1 MINLFCY
8 RTPPIIQAALISS
21 CLLLFSCENS
31 ESAINEWN
39 ERKMLVDEA
48 RNVTSYSSQEGI
60 IKARLKAPVM
70 LRYQT
75 DSNYVEFPQSLHVDF
90 FDANKQVESWLYA
103 RYGKYVETA
112 NKVQLRDSVQV
123 INISGDTLTTT
134 ELWWS
139 QNEKKFYTE
148 KEVRIATKDKRIY
161 GGRGLEAA
169 QDISWYIIKQPTGTV
184 VVPENMRM
192 Q

>member
-1 MINLFCY
+1 MINRFRY
-8 RTPPIIQAALISS
+8 RTPPIVQAALIGS

-48 RNVTSYSSQEGI
+48 RNVTSYFSQQGI
-60 IKARLKAPVM
+60 IRARLTAPLM

-75 DSNYVEFPQSLHVDF
+75 DSNYVEFPKSLHVDF
-90 FDANKQVESWLYA
+90 FDANKQIESWLDA
-103 RYGKYVETA
+103 RYGKYVESA
-112 NKVQLRDSVQV
+112 NKVQLRDDVRV
-123 INISGDTLTTT
+123 INNSGDTLTTE

-139 QNEKKFYTE
+139 QNEKKFYTD
-148 KEVRIATKDKRIY
+148 KEVRIAKKDQRIF
-161 GGRGLEAA
+161 GGKGLEAA
-169 QDISWYIIKQPTGTV
+169 QDISLYIIRQPTGTV

>member
-1 MINLFCY
+1 MINRFRY
-8 RTPPIIQAALISS
+8 RTPPILQAALFSS
-21 CLLLFSCENS
+21 CLLFFSCENS

-48 RNVTSYSSQEGI
+48 KNITSYFSQQGI
-60 IKARLKAPVM
+60 TKARVTAPLM

-75 DSNYVEFPQSLHVDF
+75 DSNYVEFPKSLHVDF
-90 FDANKQVESWLYA
+90 FDANTQVESWLDA
-103 RYGKYVETA
+103 RYGKYVETT
-112 NKVQLRDSVQV
+112 NKVQLRDSVRV
-123 INISGDTLTTT
+123 INIHGDTLTTS

-139 QNEKKFYTE
+139 QSDKKFYTD

-161 GGRGLEAA
+161 GGKGLEAA

-184 VVPENMRM
+184 VVPESMRM